1 MLNFPHLL
9 VLHEVGD
16 GGVDASRRPL
26 ELGVDRLH
34 RNEHAA
40 LTKSET
46 RGGNGLRVRDRVP
59 SVDGQVCPPEQ
70 GWERRDRVECQS
82 VACIVI
88 DRHEPMLGEVGDSG
102 LERIVIDLELTHQIV
117 HFHPRIVRQS

>member
-1 MLNFPHLL
+1 M
-9 VLHEVGD
+9 
-16 GGVDASRRPL
+16 
-26 ELGVDRLH
+26 
-34 RNEHAA
+34 
-40 LTKSET
+40 
-46 RGGNGLRVRDRVP
+46 
-59 SVDGQVCPPEQ
+59 
-70 GWERRDRVECQS
+70 ECQS